1 MLKLKNIFKKK
12 ASLSL
17 KCIVFLFLSLSL
29 AVTTEPSMCSC
40 CMSHIATFFSGM
52 LIRSCWSQKPQEAH
66 FLASVIRNTILPLPS
81 LEYQEYSEG
90 LEVPPLSFPYDVTL
104 CGYKGVSFNQN
115 KSWNRKRQIFL
126 LVYMFFL
133 IPS

>member
-1 MLKLKNIFKKK
+1 MYYVSLP
-12 ASLSL
+12 LSL
-17 KCIVFLFLSLSL
+17 PGCNHRAKHVLVLREPHNHFLLWNVNPF
-29 AVTTEPSMCSC
+29 
-40 CMSHIATFFSGM
+40 M
-52 LIRSCWSQKPQEAH
+52 LESKTPGGSH
-66 FLASVIRNTILPLPS
+66 FLASIIRNTILPLPS

-104 CGYKGVSFNQN
+104 CDYKGISFNQK

-133 IPS
+133 ISS